1 MDREFERALAYHGGP
16 ALAGIKAANLIS
28 FAFARYPALPQ
39 LLTEYGAALGQ
50 RDICLDPLACCK
62 ERCLLLV
69 YRRAVLWRHLSSPQ
83 ILAILLQTGYQ
94 VDGPPETLLA
104 QLRRRLADGQGFPHE
119 IGAFLGYPPQDVK
132 GFLQHGGKEYKC
144 CGQWKVYGDVAQAQA
159 CFARYD
165 HCRRCLCRRL
175 AGGNSLLELFCPL
188 SCN

>member
-1 MDREFERALAYHGGP
+1 MGRP

-83 ILAILLQTGYQ
+83 ILAILLQAGYQ

-132 GFLQHGGKEYKC
+132 GFLQLVEKSRER
-144 CGQWKVYGDVAQAQA
+144 CGQWRSMGMWPRRKPVSPATITAAVVCAAVWQAA
-159 CFARYD
+159 IPYWNCFA
-165 HCRRCLCRRL
+165 L
-175 AGGNSLLELFCPL
+175 
-188 SCN
+188 